1 MSKSSIGVAV
11 IGAGMAGRAHA
22 NGYRS
27 APALFDTDLPEVRLV
42 AIADAHEPFAVD
54 TARRYGYQRAET
66 SWEAIAEASDIDAVS
81 VVVGTAL
88 HREIVEALL
97 EAGKHVLC
105 EKPLAPSV
113 ADGQAMVERAEKA
126 DGVAAVGFTF
136 RWSPAISAI
145 RQRVTEGDLG
155 PVVHFNGHYWCDYG
169 VDPDRPMSWRYKG
182 GPGSGA
188 LADIGTHLVDL
199 GEFLCGPVE
208 SVRGTI
214 FSTMVPDRPVP
225 LGIAVGHA
233 AGVPHSDV
241 REPVENEDIATFAAT
256 FAGGAVG
263 TFSVSRIAYGL
274 ANSLGFEVF
283 CQGGATAFDLTRV
296 AEFTIADGTFA
307 GPLNGYRQVLVGPA
321 HPYIARGLPMDF
333 PSVGHGQNDFFT
345 IQARAFL
352 DQIAGLDR
360 LPRCPSLADGLHNLR
375 VLEAVAAA
383 ARVDGKAAGV
393 QG

>member
-1 MSKSSIGVAV
+1 
-11 IGAGMAGRAHA
+11 MAGRAHA

-113 ADGQAMVERAEKA
+113 ADGQEMVERAEKA

-214 FSTMVPDRPVP
+214 SRRWSRTALSPWVSP
-225 LGIAVGHA
+225 LGTPLAWRSATSGSRSRTKILRHSPPRSLAVRSAPSPYPESPTGWRTRSA
-233 AGVPHSDV
+233 SRCSVRAVRPHSIS
-241 REPVENEDIATFAAT
+241 PAWP
-256 FAGGAVG
+256 
-263 TFSVSRIAYGL
+263 SSR
-274 ANSLGFEVF
+274 SLTV
-283 CQGGATAFDLTRV
+283 
-296 AEFTIADGTFA
+296 
-307 GPLNGYRQVLVGPA
+307 
-321 HPYIARGLPMDF
+321 
-333 PSVGHGQNDFFT
+333 
-345 IQARAFL
+345 
-352 DQIAGLDR
+352 R
-360 LPRCPSLADGLHNLR
+360 LPVR
-375 VLEAVAAA
+375 
-383 ARVDGKAAGV
+383 
-393 QG
+393 